1 MQTLWSAKPIVK
13 MSWNSSPAS
22 LIGKSFVA
30 GFWKKSIIK
39 QKTQPATANT
49 SCKKGLPHVFIQLTA
64 LSEKA
69 GIRAFMVTRGNW
81 GQGGRSTAQYVEK
94 KTQGENSYT
103 KTPRRK
109 LWVTFTLESQFW
121 AKALAALQGKWGQ
134 RNKSLKSPSMHRD
147 PEIPTD

>member
-1 MQTLWSAKPIVK
+1 
-13 MSWNSSPAS
+13 
-22 LIGKSFVA
+22 
-30 GFWKKSIIK
+30 
-39 QKTQPATANT
+39 
-49 SCKKGLPHVFIQLTA
+49 
-64 LSEKA
+64 
-69 GIRAFMVTRGNW
+69 MVTRGNW

-109 LWVTFTLESQFW
+109 QWVTFTLESQFW